1 MNATI
6 PHVWTFAIGMPGTGE
21 MIMIGAL
28 LLLLFGGKKLPQLA
42 RSIGQSIV
50 EFKKGVK
57 GIGDD
62 DDALPR
68 APDRRGA
75 ARAVTGTTDSN
86 AG

>member
-1 MNATI
+1 
-6 PHVWTFAIGMPGTGE
+6 MPGTGE

-62 DDALPR
+62 DDALPPGEDKKPLPR
-68 APDRRGA
+68 DGEA
-75 ARAVTGTTDSN
+75 
-86 AG
+86 